1 MRVLVT
7 GAFGYVG
14 RAVSRGLLDGGH
26 EVVAMTTQLN
36 RPQSSNGVTV
46 VVADLRDPKQLDAA
60 VDGVDA
66 VVHLA
71 ALTRVRESFDMPDK
85 YSMVN
90 AVGTENLL
98 TAVAGTKQVMP
109 FVHASTA
116 AVYGAPE
123 KQPISEDCEPAPGN
137 PYGMTKLA
145 ADVAVRDATAKGDV
159 AGVSLRAFNIA
170 GSVGRH
176 PDPDLSRII
185 PKVLAVAAGRFD
197 EVTVNGDGSA
207 IRDYVHIADLA
218 TAFALAIGIAQPG
231 KFGVFNIGA
240 TPATVAQIIE
250 VSRRITGRKI
260 PAKSNPPAPEAPE
273 LRADTTRART
283 ELGWVPSHSSLERII
298 SDAWDA
304 ERSAEHNGS

>member
-14 RAVSRGLLDGGH
+14 RAVTSSLLDAGN
-26 EVVAMTTQLN
+26 EVVAMTTQKN
-36 RPQSSNGVTV
+36 RSQPSNGVKF
-46 VVADLRDPKQLDAA
+46 VVADLRDCEQLSLA

-71 ALTRVRESFDMPDK
+71 ALTRVRESFDMPDQ
-85 YSMVN
+85 YAMVN
-90 AVGTENLL
+90 AVGTQNLL
-98 TAVAGTKQVMP
+98 AAVAGTKRAMP

-123 KQPISEDCEPAPGN
+123 KQPIREDCEPAPGN
-137 PYGMTKLA
+137 PYGATKLA
-145 ADVAVRDATAKGDV
+145 ADVAVSEAAAKGVV

-170 GSVGRH
+170 GAVGRR

-207 IRDYVHIADLA
+207 IRDYVHLADLA
-218 TAFALAIGIAQPG
+218 DAFVRAIGAAQPG
-231 KFGVFNIGA
+231 RFDVFNIGA
-240 TPATVAQIIE
+240 TPASVAQIIE
-250 VSRRITGRKI
+250 VSRAITKCEI
-260 PAKSNPPAPEAPE
+260 PTKHNPPAPEAPE
-273 LRADTTRART
+273 LRADTTRARID
-283 ELGWVPSHSSLERII
+283 LGWVPSRSGLEQII
-298 SDAWDA
+298 GDAWDA
-304 ERSAEHNGS
+304 ERSAGHDGR